1 MLLSMLTAV
10 DTIDDLLMQRGNGV
24 MDGALACCT
33 CAGGPGSIPAVG
45 VAKQG
50 AFHMVFLLA

>member
-24 MDGALACCT
+24 MDSALAYGACT
-33 CAGGPGSIPAVG
+33 GGLRSIPAVG
-45 VAKQG
+45 TSK
-50 AFHMVFLLA
+50 